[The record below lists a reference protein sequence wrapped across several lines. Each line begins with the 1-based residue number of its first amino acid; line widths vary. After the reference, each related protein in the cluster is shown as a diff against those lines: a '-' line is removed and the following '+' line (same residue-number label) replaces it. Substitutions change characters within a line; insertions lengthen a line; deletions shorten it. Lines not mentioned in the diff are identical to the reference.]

1 LSDTEYAEG
10 TMNNDP
16 DFVVWLESP
25 TGEKLPLGEKCII
38 GRAKDCQV
46 VIHSELTSRRH
57 AMIYRQGEHEFWL
70 ADLGSAN
77 GTRLNGRHVSQH
89 RRLSDQDRVEFGGPE
104 FIFRQSKPPAERRQN
119 ASQFFATALELRSF
133 NCWLLVADMV
143 GSTVMARRLPDDE
156 AARLTRSLLSQWK
169 EIVERHQGAV
179 NKFLGDGFLAYW
191 PDAVGIVPEVLG
203 ALEDFKRLQEQ
214 AESPFRLVLHYG
226 LATSG
231 GAPSMGEESL
241 TGKEVN
247 FAFRMEDLAST
258 LGVAVLLSEAAAL
271 KIGPPG
277 KFLSHDKHGLAG
289 FSGVF
294 EFFSL

>member
-1 LSDTEYAEG
+1 MSDTEYAEG

-57 AMIYRQGEHEFWL
+57 AMIYR
-70 ADLGSAN
+70 
-77 GTRLNGRHVSQH
+77 H

>member
-1 LSDTEYAEG
+1 
-10 TMNNDP
+10 MRNNS

-25 TGEKLPLGEKCII
+25 AGEKTPLGEKCIL

-46 VIHSELTSRRH
+46 VINSEMTSRRH
-57 AMIYRQGEHEFWL
+57 AMIYRQGEHEYWL

-77 GTRLNGRHVSQH
+77 GTRLNGRHLSQH

-104 FIFRQSKPPAERRQN
+104 FIFRQSKPPTESGQDT
-119 ASQFFATALELRSF
+119 SPIFATALDLRSF

-143 GSTVMARRLPDDE
+143 GSTAMVRRLPDDE
-156 AARLTRSLLSQWK
+156 AARLTRSLLEQWK
-169 EIVERHQGAV
+169 EIVETHHGAV

-191 PDAVGIVPEVLG
+191 PDAAGVVSGVLG
-203 ALEDFKRLQEQ
+203 ALEAFERLQGQ
-214 AESPFRLVLHYG
+214 AQSPFRLVLHYG

-258 LGVAVLLSEAAAL
+258 LGAAVLLSEAAAL
-271 KIGPPG
+271 KIGSPR
-277 KFLSHDKHGLAG
+277 KLLSHGRHGLAG
-289 FSGVF
+289 FSGDF
-294 EFFSL
+294 EFFSF

>member
-1 LSDTEYAEG
+1 MSDKS
-10 TMNNDP
+10 

-25 TGEKLPLGEKCII
+25 TGEKTPLGEKCIL

-46 VIHSELTSRRH
+46 VINSEMTSRRH
-57 AMIYRQGEHEFWL
+57 AMIYRQGEHEFWV

-77 GTRLNGRHVSQH
+77 GTRLNGRHLSQH
-89 RRLSDQDRVEFGGPE
+89 RRLSDKDRVECGGGE
-104 FIFRQSKPPAERRQN
+104 FVFRQPGSPAPVDSKQESSPV
-119 ASQFFATALELRSF
+119 FATAVALRSF

-143 GSTVMARRLPDDE
+143 GSTAMVRRLPEEE
-156 AARLTRSLLSQWK
+156 AARMTRSLLAQWQ
-169 EIVERHQGAV
+169 EIVEKQHGTV

-191 PDAVGIVPEVLG
+191 PEAAGVAPAVLG
-203 ALEDFKRLQEQ
+203 ALEAFERLQAQ
-214 AESPFRLVLHYG
+214 SQTPFRLVLHYG

-258 LGVAVLLSEAAAL
+258 LGTAVLLSEAAAL
-271 KIGPPG
+271 KIGSQR
-277 KFLSHDKHGLAG
+277 KLISHGRHGLAG
-289 FSGVF
+289 FGGDF
-294 EFFSL
+294 EFFSY